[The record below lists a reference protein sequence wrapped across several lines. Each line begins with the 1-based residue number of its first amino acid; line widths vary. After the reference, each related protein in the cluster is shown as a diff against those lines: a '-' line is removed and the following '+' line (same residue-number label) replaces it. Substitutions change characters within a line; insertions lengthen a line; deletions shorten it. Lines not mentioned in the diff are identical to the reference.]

1 MYLLDD
7 RRRCGAL
14 AAIARPARFAQ
25 RPQDGALVRLL
36 ARMPDADKGS
46 ASQRATPADAAEQP
60 LRKDRYSNVVN
71 VARAQSFSHLA
82 RPMVT
87 RFVVTCGQLLASS
100 HPLACQVFAAAIRGR
115 SLTSRAE
122 VTAWCVL
129 LCEAVLPAQRSL
141 RSSDRDWKRFLL
153 QSERDLHPKKPLA
166 LASRCQGQ

>member
-1 MYLLDD
+1 M
-7 RRRCGAL
+7 RR
-14 AAIARPARFAQ
+14 
-25 RPQDGALVRLL
+25 LVLEHSTNY
-36 ARMPDADKGS
+36 A
-46 ASQRATPADAAEQP
+46 AAEGGEQSAGGGMCIYSMTAAAAAPWRLSRDQP
-60 LRKDRYSNVVN
+60 DLRKDLKTAAWSGCL
-71 VARAQSFSHLA
+71 RACLT
-82 RPMVT
+82 P
-87 RFVVTCGQLLASS
+87 LLASS
-100 HPLACQVFAAAIRGR
+100 HPLAYQVFPAAIRGR